1 MAERN
6 NNNYSQNRMNKRM
19 YILVFIG
26 ITVSGDA
33 GLLCSATRTT
43 SLDRCHYSQ
52 RQTERKATNSVQ
64 RMLLIGDGLILYYVC

>member
-6 NNNYSQNRMNKRM
+6 NNNYSQNRMNKRK
-19 YILVFIG
+19 YIFIG

-43 SLDRCHYSQ
+43 SLDRCHYRQ
-52 RQTERKATNSVQ
+52 RETERKATNSVQ
-64 RMLLIGDGLILYYVC
+64 GMLLIGDGLILYNVC